1 MASDRFQMINT
12 LFHAMIDGII
22 IQLFW
27 FSMKNCWFFLS
38 ILPLDF
44 ACLLSTD
51 EVRLYIFASSM
62 HPFVHSVRLSA
73 LLSVQN
79 HISVLICHIRIIL
92 CTNDMYHVLS
102 ISHKFRQ
109 NRPLSTWVM
118 ALVLVKAF
126 IMQNLY
132 QLFCMMIFTFH
143 QSYYILQLLTID
155 HKSSVHV
162 A

>member
-27 FSMKNCWFFLS
+27 FSMNCVFCFFFLS

-51 EVRLYIFASSM
+51 EVRGIYFCVVRA
-62 HPFVHSVRLSA
+62 SVRPLRPSS
-73 LLSVQN
+73 LLSVRN
-79 HISVLICHIRIIL
+79 YISVLICHIRIIL
-92 CTNDMYHVLS
+92 CTNDMYHVFS
-102 ISHKFRQ
+102 ISYKFRQ

-143 QSYYILQLLTID
+143 QSYYIFNNFSL
-155 HKSSVHV
+155 
-162 A
+162 

>member
-1 MASDRFQMINT
+1 MASDWFQMINT
-12 LFHAMIDGII
+12 LFHAMIDVII

-27 FSMKNCWFFLS
+27 FSMNCWFFLNQYCRWIS
-38 ILPLDF
+38 PV
-44 ACLLSTD
+44 CYPPTKS
-51 EVRLYIFASSM
+51 EGYSFASSV
-62 HPFVHSVRLSA
+62 HPSVHSVRPSA
-73 LLSVQN
+73 LLSARN

-102 ISHKFRQ
+102 ISYKFRQ
-109 NRPLSTWVM
+109 NRPLSTWVI

-143 QSYYILQLLTID
+143 QSYYI
-155 HKSSVHV
+155 
-162 A
+162 

>member
-12 LFHAMIDGII
+12 LF
-22 IQLFW
+22 QLF
-27 FSMKNCWFFLS
+27 NCFDFRWTVDFLFFF
-38 ILPLDF
+38 INIAVGF
-44 ACLLSTD
+44 RLLVIHRRSQRD
-51 EVRLYIFASSM
+51 IFLRCPCI
-62 HPFVHSVRLSA
+62 HPSA
-73 LLSVQN
+73 LLSVRSQ
-79 HISVLICHIRIIL
+79 ISVLICHIRIIL

-102 ISHKFRQ
+102 ISYKFRQ

-155 HKSSVHV
+155 HNSSVHV
-162 A
+162 T

>member
-1 MASDRFQMINT
+1 MALDRFQMINT
-12 LFHAMIDGII
+12 LFHDMIDGII

-27 FSMKNCWFFLS
+27 FSMNCWFFLLLLS

-51 EVRLYIFASSM
+51 EVRGIYFYVVRA
-62 HPFVHSVRLSA
+62 SVRPLRPSA
-73 LLSVQN
+73 LLSVRN
-79 HISVLICHIRIIL
+79 HISVLICHTCIRIFL

-102 ISHKFRQ
+102 LSYKFRQ
-109 NRPLSTWVM
+109 NRPLSTWVI

-143 QSYYILQLLTID
+143 QSYYI
-155 HKSSVHV
+155 
-162 A
+162 

>member
-27 FSMKNCWFFLS
+27 FSMNCWFFFS
-38 ILPLDF
+38 KYCRWISPV
-44 ACLLSTD
+44 CYPPTKW
-51 EVRLYIFASSM
+51 EGYIFASSV
-62 HPFVHSVRLSA
+62 HPSVHSVRPSA
-73 LLSVQN
+73 LLSVRN
-79 HISVLICHIRIIL
+79 HISVLNCHIRIML
-92 CTNDMYHVLS
+92 CTDYMYHILS
-102 ISHKFRQ
+102 ISYKFRQ
-109 NRPLSTWVM
+109 NWPLSTWVM

-143 QSYYILQLLTID
+143 QSYYI
-155 HKSSVHV
+155 
-162 A
+162 

>member
-1 MASDRFQMINT
+1 MASDQFQMINT

-27 FSMKNCWFFLS
+27 FSMNCWFFLS
-38 ILPLDF
+38 FYQYCRWISPV
-44 ACLLSTD
+44 CYPPTKS
-51 EVRLYIFASSM
+51 EGYIFASSV
-62 HPFVHSVRLSA
+62 HPSVHSVHPSA
-73 LLSVQN
+73 LLSVRN
-79 HISVLICHIRIIL
+79 NISVLICHIRIIL

-102 ISHKFRQ
+102 ISYKFRQ

-143 QSYYILQLLTID
+143 QSYYI
-155 HKSSVHV
+155 
-162 A
+162 

>member
-12 LFHAMIDGII
+12 VFHAMIDGII
-22 IQLFW
+22 IQLFLFTMSCW
-27 FSMKNCWFFLS
+27 FLFIFFLFFLS

-44 ACLLSTD
+44 ACLLSTH
-51 EVRLYIFASSM
+51 EVRGICFCVVRA
-62 HPFVHSVRLSA
+62 SVRPLRPSA
-73 LLSVQN
+73 LSSIRN
-79 HISVLICHIRIIL
+79 HISVLICQIRIIL

-102 ISHKFRQ
+102 ISYKFRQ

-126 IMQNLY
+126 IIQNLY

-143 QSYYILQLLTID
+143 QSYYI
-155 HKSSVHV
+155 
-162 A
+162 

>member
-12 LFHAMIDGII
+12 VLHAMIDGII

-27 FSMKNCWFFLS
+27 FTMSCWFFLS

-51 EVRLYIFASSM
+51 EVRGICFCVVRA
-62 HPFVHSVRLSA
+62 SVRPLRPSA
-73 LLSVQN
+73 LLSVRN
-79 HISVLICHIRIIL
+79 NISVLICHIRIIL

-102 ISHKFRQ
+102 ISYKFRQ

-132 QLFCMMIFTFH
+132 QLFCMMISHFTKAIIINNF
-143 QSYYILQLLTID
+143 SL
-155 HKSSVHV
+155 
-162 A
+162 